1 MNYKEKLA
9 NVLFAAAMATPE
21 DLERLYNVTVMM
33 VPDASAGK
41 QQIDRAELC
50 SYLPYLNEND
60 TELLATSARM
70 CRTNR

>member
-9 NVLFAAAMATPE
+9 NVLFAAAMASPE
-21 DLERLYNVTVMM
+21 DLERLHNMTVMM

-41 QQIDRAELC
+41 QQTDRADLC
-50 SYLPYLNEND
+50 TYIPYLDAND

-70 CRTNR
+70 CQKRE

>member
-1 MNYKEKLA
+1 MNYNEKLA

-41 QQIDRAELC
+41 QQIDRADLC